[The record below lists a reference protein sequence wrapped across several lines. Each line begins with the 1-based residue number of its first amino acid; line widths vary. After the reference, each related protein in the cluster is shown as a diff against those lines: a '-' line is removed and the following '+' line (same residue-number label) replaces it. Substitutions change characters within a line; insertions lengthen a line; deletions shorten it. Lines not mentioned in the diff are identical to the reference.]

1 MNVELEHLGVPN
13 PSATPRSV
21 RHVTRRLYLEILPH
35 QTSIPSPTC
44 LPLFTVPHNDYFQ
57 FPIHQLINHK
67 VQPISPP
74 VFVSEVR
81 FSLRRP
87 CAQVPLS
94 KLHKVRQ
101 RSYLSY
107 CILSSISC
115 SVNHVRHHMFWS
127 TKPKS
132 LTCICP
138 GQVQAASAAQYLRHL
153 VCRWTS
159 LLIRLIILILM
170 SSTTTRRKRLRRRD
184 SSDVGG
190 VDDPTS
196 SPTQSRATSPDTS
209 AALLSKREKF
219 EKRFKVDTRTDAQV
233 LCKSLIFVMSKY

>member
-1 MNVELEHLGVPN
+1 MCASSTIQAPQGTATFLSFVLHTELHFLL
-13 PSATPRSV
+13 S
-21 RHVTRRLYLEILPH
+21 
-35 QTSIPSPTC
+35 
-44 LPLFTVPHNDYFQ
+44 
-57 FPIHQLINHK
+57 K
-67 VQPISPP
+67 
-74 VFVSEVR
+74 
-81 FSLRRP
+81 P
-87 CAQVPLS
+87 CASP
-94 KLHKVRQ
+94 
-101 RSYLSY
+101 
-107 CILSSISC
+107 
-115 SVNHVRHHMFWS
+115 HVLVHQAKEFN
-127 TKPKS
+127 
-132 LTCICP
+132 LYCP

-159 LLIRLIILILM
+159 LLIHLIILILM